1 MKKIL
6 LILLFLLI
14 PNLLFASERVLS
26 KSDACRMSDWEYT
39 FGVTHPDYDLLEA
52 RWNWS
57 EAKVHWF
64 LKQDTTLYYSV
75 TLSSSWIQWVDNI
88 IFRYSCSSKKAEKVA
103 YISHEDHIH
112 SSVYVSSIGDKK
124 YYRVWWW
131 VLGWWGAN
139 MWIIDMKS
147 KKYYPVFNYSEFKD
161 VYEKC
166 DEQDGCFRKFF
177 VEKWNVYAYFS
188 ENNQSEKLQKYRI
201 DFARKKL
208 YKN

>member
-1 MKKIL
+1 
-6 LILLFLLI
+6 
-14 PNLLFASERVLS
+14 
-26 KSDACRMSDWEYT
+26 
-39 FGVTHPDYDLLEA
+39 
-52 RWNWS
+52 
-57 EAKVHWF
+57 
-64 LKQDTTLYYSV
+64 
-75 TLSSSWIQWVDNI
+75 
-88 IFRYSCSSKKAEKVA
+88 
-103 YISHEDHIH
+103 
-112 SSVYVSSIGDKK
+112 
-124 YYRVWWW
+124 
-131 VLGWWGAN
+131 